1 MSVTVLAA
9 LLCVGTATATR
20 SGDPQYGG
28 MRAAGDTA
36 LSATAAVHGA
46 VPVPRIDRGARLASW
61 FASWNGPDEVGP
73 VAALALFL
81 LRAVFAGRRSALPS
95 ARLRGP
101 IDDCGARAPPR
112 HSHA

>member
-1 MSVTVLAA
+1 MAVTVLAA
-9 LLCVGTATATR
+9 LLCVGTATAAR
-20 SGDPQYGG
+20 PGDPLYGG
-28 MRAAGDTA
+28 MRAAGDAA
-36 LSATAAVHGA
+36 LSAAVHGT

-73 VAALALFL
+73 AAALALFL
-81 LRAVFAGRRSALPS
+81 LRAVFVGRRSAHPS

-101 IDDCGARAPPR
+101 IDDCGARAPPL